1 MKKAVFGLN
10 VRDIAEIAM
19 LWGLAIVI
27 DRFIKIPLGATGG
40 SINLAMFPLI
50 LIALRHGWFKGF
62 IAGGLIFG
70 LITNLL
76 DGYGLACYPL
86 EYLVAFGS
94 IAIIGVLSPYIYK
107 LGKNKTLISIL
118 LLSAGVIS
126 TGVIRF
132 FAASIDS
139 VILYQYGWI
148 DAFIYNL
155 PYVFISLGVV
165 LALTIILYPVI
176 TKLNHTYKT
185 TYIRY
190 LDEK

>member
-19 LWGLAIVI
+19 LCGLAIVI

-176 TKLNHTYKT
+176 AKLNHTYKT